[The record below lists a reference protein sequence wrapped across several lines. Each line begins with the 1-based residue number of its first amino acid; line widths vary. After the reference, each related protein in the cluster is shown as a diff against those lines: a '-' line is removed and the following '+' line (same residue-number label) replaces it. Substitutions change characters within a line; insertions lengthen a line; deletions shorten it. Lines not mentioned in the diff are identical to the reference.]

1 MQLKS
6 HYINMTKTQLFSIFF
21 SLVLVVTSCKKEDDD
36 HDHSSTD
43 TTKPAVSISSPAAMQ
58 VYNSGD
64 TVRIKGIVTD
74 ASLHELLIRIVKD
87 SDQTELFRATP
98 VVHDL
103 TSYTID
109 TYWKSAVTDHTN
121 ASLIISVEDHS
132 SNIGSDTVH
141 IHIMP

>member
-1 MQLKS
+1 MQLNNSISK
-6 HYINMTKTQLFSIFF
+6 TKAFLILTL
-21 SLVLVVTSCKKEDDD
+21 LVATVFTSCKKEDDD
-36 HDHSSTD
+36 HDHTTTD
-43 TTKPAVSISSPAAMQ
+43 TTKPVVTISSPTTMQ
-58 VYNSGD
+58 VFNSGD
-64 TVRIKGIVTD
+64 TVRIKGVATD

-121 ASLIISVEDHS
+121 ATLIISAEDHS
-132 SNIGSDTVH
+132 LNVGSDTVK

>member
-6 HYINMTKTQLFSIFF
+6 HSINMTKTQLVSIFF
-21 SLVLVVTSCKKEDDD
+21 SLVLVFTSCKKEDHN
-36 HDHSSTD
+36 HDHPTTD
-43 TTKPAVSISSPAAMQ
+43 TSKPVVSISSPTAMQ

-64 TVRIKGIVTD
+64 TVRIKGLVTD

-98 VVHDL
+98 VVHDM

-109 TYWKSAVTDHTN
+109 TYWKSSVSDHTN
-121 ASLIISVEDHS
+121 ATLIISAEDHS
-132 SNIGSDTVH
+132 SNIGSDTVR

>member
-1 MQLKS
+1 MQLNNSISKS
-6 HYINMTKTQLFSIFF
+6 KAFLILTL
-21 SLVLVVTSCKKEDDD
+21 LVATVFTSCKKEDDD
-36 HDHSSTD
+36 HDHTTTD
-43 TTKPAVSISSPAAMQ
+43 TTKPVVTISSPTTMQ
-58 VYNSGD
+58 VFNSGD
-64 TVRIKGIVTD
+64 TVRIKGVATD

-109 TYWKSAVTDHTN
+109 TYWKNAVTDHTN
-121 ASLIISVEDHS
+121 ATLIISAEDHS
-132 SNIGSDTVH
+132 LNVGSDTVK

>member
-6 HYINMTKTQLFSIFF
+6 HSINMTKTQLFSIFF
-21 SLVLVVTSCKKEDDD
+21 SLVLVFSSCKKEDDD
-36 HDHSSTD
+36 HDHSTTD
-43 TTKPAVSISSPAAMQ
+43 KSKPVVTISSPTAMQ

-64 TVRIKGIVTD
+64 TVRIKGLVTD

-98 VVHDL
+98 VVHDM
-103 TSYTID
+103 TSYTVD
-109 TYWKSAVTDHTN
+109 TYWKSSVTDHTN
-121 ASLIISVEDHS
+121 ATLIISAEDHS
-132 SNIGSDTVH
+132 SNIGSDTVR

>member
-1 MQLKS
+1 MQLNNSISKS
-6 HYINMTKTQLFSIFF
+6 KAFLILTL
-21 SLVLVVTSCKKEDDD
+21 LVATVFTSCKKEDDD
-36 HDHSSTD
+36 HDHTTTD
-43 TTKPAVSISSPAAMQ
+43 TTKPVVTISSPTTMQ
-58 VYNSGD
+58 VFNSGD
-64 TVRIKGIVTD
+64 TVRIKGVATD

-121 ASLIISVEDHS
+121 ATLIISAEDHS
-132 SNIGSDTVH
+132 LNVGSDTVK

>member
-1 MQLKS
+1 MQL
-6 HYINMTKTQLFSIFF
+6 INSFSKANAFFVLSLFVIAIF
-21 SLVLVVTSCKKEDDD
+21 TSCNKEDDD
-36 HDHSSTD
+36 HDHSSSD
-43 TTKPAVSISSPAAMQ
+43 TTKPTVSISSPAAMQ

-64 TVRIKGIVTD
+64 TVRIKGLATD

-103 TSYTID
+103 TSYSID
-109 TYWKSAVTDHTN
+109 TYWKSSVTDHTN
-121 ASLIISVEDHS
+121 ATLIISAEDHS
-132 SNIGSDTVH
+132 SNIGSDTVR